1 MAEAL
6 KRGKFDDVN
15 DGAITFRSEGEI
27 QKSTP
32 MDGLYFNNIMSGITL
47 SLFTYLLTYSFTHS
61 LTHLGSQSARK
72 AESFSDYKFKNI
84 LLEYTKVQDD
94 RILDVAVVKE
104 PFRDRYI
111 IYGIDAS
118 NGQRYEAQLT
128 SEDVSNLLDGD
139 MLVTSLDNIE
149 VWMAVILKIVLT
161 KVEAFSKFHQHADD
175 QGNSDGDALFTT
187 PAMPSSSRPTSRP
200 GGRGGSKSKPRPRAV
215 AAAPVSSKPTNT
227 SPRAPANTK
236 QVNNKQGNNKAAPT
250 NVKKAA
256 TEAPVITA
264 VDEEQ
269 ARAIAKLQGGIR
281 GKIARKRVASMK
293 QTKKILQ
300 ESNLGDESELEAHVV
315 KLQGGFR
322 MALAKKKVTQLK
334 QQQQELEEKHKAA
347 VKLQGS
353 FRINLAKK
361 QVKSMKEEAKIKVEP
376 VSAVVPP
383 VKTAVAVKS
392 EQPVAHPVTK
402 QVSAAKSVENN
413 PKKVPAA
420 APPAKNN
427 TAAKRPVVGGNRAKH
442 GNKPVVEK
450 PTVTNVKPKSEVSTP
465 IPDYDTKV
473 AVESTPTRIPV
484 SMESTPVRVE
494 EPDPIPM
501 VSEPVRVT
509 TAEIRSETAREF
521 VQQVTS
527 SSTKSS
533 PAAKLS
539 PTAEPEIQADNVSKD
554 GEEYQDEVFEEEN

>member
-1 MAEAL
+1 
-6 KRGKFDDVN
+6 
-15 DGAITFRSEGEI
+15 
-27 QKSTP
+27 
-32 MDGLYFNNIMSGITL
+32 
-47 SLFTYLLTYSFTHS
+47 
-61 LTHLGSQSARK
+61 
-72 AESFSDYKFKNI
+72 

-139 MLVTSLDNIE
+139 MLVTSADNIE
-149 VWMAVILKIVLT
+149 VWMAVILKITLT

-175 QGNSDGDALFTT
+175 QGNSDGNALFTT

-215 AAAPVSSKPTNT
+215 AAAPVSSKPTST

-236 QVNNKQGNNKAAPT
+236 QVNSKQGNNKAAPT
-250 NVKKAA
+250 NAKKAA
-256 TEAPVITA
+256 VEAPVTTA

-281 GKIARKRVASMK
+281 GKIARKRVESIK

-300 ESNLGDESELEAHVV
+300 ESKLGDESELEAHVV

-334 QQQQELEEKHKAA
+334 QQQLDLEEKHKAAVKLQGSFRINLAKRQVKSMKEEEKHKAA

-361 QVKSMKEEAKIKVEP
+361 QVKSMKEEAKSKVEAVP
-376 VSAVVPP
+376 AVVPP
-383 VKTAVAVKS
+383 VKAAVAVKS

-413 PKKVPAA
+413 AKKVPAA

-465 IPDYDTKV
+465 IPDYDTKL

-494 EPDPIPM
+494 EPHPIHV

-509 TAEIRSETAREF
+509 TAEIRNETAREF
-521 VQQVTS
+521 VQEVTT

-539 PTAEPEIQADNVSKD
+539 PTAEPEKQADNASKD